1 VLRFACV
8 AACGAGVPANV
19 PTHVPEAVP
28 QRHVTI
34 RDSRPY
40 ARGVP
45 AIRCRW
51 CREPMPDAVGRATYC
66 SHAHRQAAYRQR
78 RRDDTTKELRDLRRQ
93 LKRAEQ
99 RLALRRQWL
108 ADLAQNPAC
117 AAAIRRVVDLDEA
130 DELFGLVD

>member
-1 VLRFACV
+1 VLRFACD

-19 PTHVPEAVP
+19 PTHVPAAVP

-34 RDSRPY
+34 RDSPPY

-78 RRDDTTKELRDLRRQ
+78 RRDDTAKEVRDLRRQ
-93 LKRAEQ
+93 LKRVEQ

-108 ADLAQNPAC
+108 ADLAQIPTC
-117 AAAIRRVVDLDEA
+117 AAAIRRVVDLEEA
-130 DELFGLVD
+130 DELFGTLD